1 MQNKVVLSVCMCV
14 CVKCLCVASM
24 KLLLLLLLLF
34 NVVVV
39 VVVVVVVSD
48 VAKSKIKNY
57 QLPLSAFSQA
67 SGGSAARCARVPN
80 DASWVPPPASG
91 TRRRHE
97 ANECTGKSTPELFD
111 TSTNCNNNRNN
122 KNVICS

>member
-1 MQNKVVLSVCMCV
+1 MCV

-24 KLLLLLLLLF
+24 KLLLLLLLF
-34 NVVVV
+34 NVV

-48 VAKSKIKNY
+48 VAKSKSKNS
-57 QLPLSAFSQA
+57 QLPPSAFSQA

-111 TSTNCNNNRNN
+111 TSTNCKNNRNN
-122 KNVICS
+122 KNVICN